1 MNLTVQIQSISISL
15 PLYSSFSLL
24 QHSDLP
30 SPSKFRKAMAKY
42 NGAFYDLSLLLLML
56 AFSQRFFLVDSTTD
70 PGDIKVLK
78 DLKNGLNPKSIVP
91 GSCLSSWDFTLDP
104 CDHVFSNHFTCG
116 FRCDRVVSG
125 LFRVTEITLD
135 QAGYSGSLTS
145 TTWSLP
151 YLQTLEISENSFSS
165 SIPDSISNLTRLRR
179 LSLSRNS
186 LSGPIPDSLSS
197 LSQLHELYLDNN
209 ELNGPIPLTLNK
221 LVNLKRLEV
230 QRNNLSGK
238 IPNLGS
244 LRNLNF
250 FDASDNELSGEVPL
264 TLPKSLV
271 EVSVR
276 NNNLQGNLPESL
288 ANLGYLQVLD
298 LSHNELSGPVISVL
312 FDHLSLQQLTLS
324 HNNFTSLEV
333 PSNYVNSRLIAL
345 DLSYNELR
353 GLLPVFI
360 GLMPKLS
367 ALSLEHNKFT
377 GMIPMAYAMKAAVPP
392 GAGTTAS
399 FQRLLL
405 GGNYLFGLIPDA
417 LMGLKPGSVNVSLV
431 DNCLYMCPNK
441 FFFCQGGDQ
450 KSLVDCKNF
459 GPVIP

>member
-1 MNLTVQIQSISISL
+1 
-15 PLYSSFSLL
+15 
-24 QHSDLP
+24 
-30 SPSKFRKAMAKY
+30 MAKYKY
-42 NGAFYDLSLLLLML
+42 NGAFYDLSLLLLMFI
-56 AFSQRFFLVDSTTD
+56 FSQRFFLVDSTTD
-70 PGDIKVLK
+70 PADIKVLK

-91 GSCLSSWDFTLDP
+91 GSCLSSWDFSLDP

-125 LFRVTEITLD
+125 SFRVTEITLD
-135 QAGYSGSLTS
+135 PAGYSGSLTS

-151 YLQTLEISENSFSS
+151 YLQTLEISDNSFSS
-165 SIPDSISNLTRLRR
+165 SIPDSLSNLTRLRR
-179 LSLSRNS
+179 LSLPRNS
-186 LSGPIPDSLSS
+186 LSGPIPNSLSS

-244 LRNLNF
+244 LRNLYF

-298 LSHNELSGPVISVL
+298 LSHNRLSGPVISVL

-333 PSNYVNSRLIAL
+333 PSNYVNSRLIAI

-353 GLLPVFI
+353 GLLPASI

-377 GMIPMAYAMKAAVPP
+377 GMIPMEYAMKAAVPA

-405 GGNYLFGLIPDA
+405 GGNYLFGLIPA
-417 LMGLKPGSVNVSLV
+417 AFIGLKPGSVNVSLV
-431 DNCLYMCPNK
+431 DNCLYMCPDR
-441 FFFCQGGDQ
+441 FFFCQGAVQ